1 MKPATRW
8 RIAFLG
14 LTVAVLGLEI
24 WASADGNPN
33 TDPWT
38 DLIVRHVP
46 GELTALAIGGLCLW
60 LAAHFGIR
68 YLRKHRQE
76 RDAGPV

>member
-14 LTVAVLGLEI
+14 LTAVVLGMEI
-24 WASADGNPN
+24 WASADGDAD

-38 DLIVRHVP
+38 DLIVRHIP
-46 GELTALAIGGLCLW
+46 GELTALAIGGLMVW
-60 LAAHFGIR
+60 LGVHFGLR
-68 YLRKHRQE
+68 YWRKHRRTHVRE
-76 RDAGPV
+76 